1 MLFINHTQRENGVG
15 SKQAYSGM
23 TLWYSFIF
31 SLKSKIKY
39 IKWSENLIFI
49 HLFPV
54 YVTLYFQREILYFWH
69 LKLPLHVQI
78 SCRNHMTTF

>member
-15 SKQAYSGM
+15 SKQVYSGM

-39 IKWSENLIFI
+39 IK
-49 HLFPV
+49 
-54 YVTLYFQREILYFWH
+54 
-69 LKLPLHVQI
+69 
-78 SCRNHMTTF
+78 